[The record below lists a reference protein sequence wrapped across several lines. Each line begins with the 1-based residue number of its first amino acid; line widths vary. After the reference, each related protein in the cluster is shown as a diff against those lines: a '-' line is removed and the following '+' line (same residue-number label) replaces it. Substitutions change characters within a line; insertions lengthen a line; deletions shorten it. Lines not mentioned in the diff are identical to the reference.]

1 MTTHTAGPW
10 ERESDGEVGART
22 HYIVADQGLVRIC
35 SLERCVGVSAARFN
49 ANARLIAASPAM
61 HAALRLYFTDREQFE
76 RAARAALATVEGDG
90 ELCGSA
96 KTRGLDAQSLI
107 QAIRSAGHRPR
118 AYSGRGMFGAHCV
131 SVHLDSAQRLMELG
145 PALAARFGAIPN
157 ATLDQLGR
165 GVVAYWPLAS
175 IDEGHRLLTDD
186 R

>member
-1 MTTHTAGPW
+1 MTAHTAGPW

-22 HYIVADQGLVRIC
+22 HYIVAEQGLVRIC

-49 ANARLIAASPAM
+49 ANARLIAASPTM

-76 RAARAALATVEGDG
+76 RAAREALAAVEGDRV
-90 ELCGSA
+90 A
-96 KTRGLDAQSLI
+96 KTHGLDAQSLI

-118 AYSGRGMFGAHCV
+118 AYSGRGMFGAYCV
-131 SVHLDSAQRLMELG
+131 SVHLDSAQRLMALG

-165 GVVAYWPLAS
+165 GVVAYCPLAS

-186 R
+186 C